1 MAKTIAKQIDPAEID
16 AKALSLAKLV
26 KRNEERKPEDRVD
39 HSVSVIIEDDRALMV
54 CGSAHMMVGMFV
66 ELLKQRPEFRQ
77 VMEDAVRKYG
87 QNNSWKL

>member
-1 MAKTIAKQIDPAEID
+1 MAKTTAKQIDSAEID

-66 ELLKQRPEFRQ
+66 ELLQQRPEFRQ

>member
-1 MAKTIAKQIDPAEID
+1 MAKTTEKQIDPAEID
-16 AKALSLAKLV
+16 AKALYLAKLV
-26 KRNEERKPEDRVD
+26 KRNEQRKPEDRVD

>member
-1 MAKTIAKQIDPAEID
+1 MAKKVTKQIDPAEID

-39 HSVSVIIEDDRALMV
+39 HSVSVILEDDRALMV

-66 ELLKQRPEFRQ
+66 ELLQQRPEFRQ
-77 VMEDAVRKYG
+77 VMEEAVRKYG

>member
-1 MAKTIAKQIDPAEID
+1 MAKTTTKQIDPAEID

-39 HSVSVIIEDDRALMV
+39 HSVSVILEDDRALMV

>member
-1 MAKTIAKQIDPAEID
+1 MAKTTAKQIDPAEID

-66 ELLKQRPEFRQ
+66 ELLQQRPEFRQ

>member
-1 MAKTIAKQIDPAEID
+1 MAKTTAKQIDPAEID

-54 CGSAHMMVGMFV
+54 CGSAHMMVGVFV
-66 ELLKQRPEFRQ
+66 ELLQQRPEFRQ

-87 QNNSWKL
+87 QSNSWKL

>member
-1 MAKTIAKQIDPAEID
+1 MAKTTAKQIDPAEID

-66 ELLKQRPEFRQ
+66 ELLQQRPEFRQ

-87 QNNSWKL
+87 QNNS

>member
-1 MAKTIAKQIDPAEID
+1 MAKKVTKQIDPAEID
-16 AKALSLAKLV
+16 AKALSLAKLI

-66 ELLKQRPEFRQ
+66 ELLQQRPEFRQ

-87 QNNSWKL
+87 QDNSWKL

>member
-1 MAKTIAKQIDPAEID
+1 MAKTTAKQIDPAEID

-26 KRNEERKPEDRVD
+26 KRNEERKPEDKVD

-66 ELLKQRPEFRQ
+66 ELLQQRPEFRQ

>member
-1 MAKTIAKQIDPAEID
+1 MAKTTAKQIDPTEID

-26 KRNEERKPEDRVD
+26 KRNEERKPEERVD

-66 ELLKQRPEFRQ
+66 ELLQQRPEFRQ
-77 VMEDAVRKYG
+77 VMEDAVRRYG
-87 QNNSWKL
+87 SKNTWKL

>member
-1 MAKTIAKQIDPAEID
+1 MAKTTAKQIDPAEID

-26 KRNEERKPEDRVD
+26 KRNEERKPEERVD
-39 HSVSVIIEDDRALMV
+39 HSVSVIIEDNRALMV

-66 ELLKQRPEFRQ
+66 ELLQQRPEFRQ

>member
-1 MAKTIAKQIDPAEID
+1 MAKTTAKQIDPTEID

-26 KRNEERKPEDRVD
+26 KRNEERKPEERVD

-66 ELLKQRPEFRQ
+66 ELLQQRPEFRQ

>member
-1 MAKTIAKQIDPAEID
+1 MAKTTAKQIDPAEID

-39 HSVSVIIEDDRALMV
+39 HSVSVIIEDNRALMV

>member
-1 MAKTIAKQIDPAEID
+1 MAKTTAKQIDPAEID

-66 ELLKQRPEFRQ
+66 ELLQERPEFRQ

>member
-1 MAKTIAKQIDPAEID
+1 MAKTTAKQIDPAEID

-54 CGSAHMMVGMFV
+54 CGSAHMMVNMFV

-77 VMEDAVRKYG
+77 VMEEAVRKYG

>member
-1 MAKTIAKQIDPAEID
+1 MAKTTAKQIDPAEID

-26 KRNEERKPEDRVD
+26 KRNEERKPEERVD
-39 HSVSVIIEDDRALMV
+39 HSVSVIIEDDRVLMV

>member
-54 CGSAHMMVGMFV
+54 CGSAHMMVNMFV

>member
-1 MAKTIAKQIDPAEID
+1 MAKVIARQIDPAEID
-16 AKALSLAKLV
+16 AKALALAKLV
-26 KRNEERKPEDRVD
+26 KRNEERKPADRVD
-39 HSVSVIIEDDRALMV
+39 HSVSVIIEDDRTLMV
-54 CGSAHMMVGMFV
+54 CGSAHMMTGMFV

>member
-1 MAKTIAKQIDPAEID
+1 MTKTTAKQIDPAEID

-39 HSVSVIIEDDRALMV
+39 HSVSVILEDDRALMV

-66 ELLKQRPEFRQ
+66 ELLQQRPEFRQ
-77 VMEDAVRKYG
+77 VMEEAVRKYG

>member
-1 MAKTIAKQIDPAEID
+1 MAKTTTKQIDPAEID
-16 AKALSLAKLV
+16 AKALSLAKLI
-26 KRNEERKPEDRVD
+26 KRNKEQKPEDRVD
-39 HSVSVIIEDDRALMV
+39 HSVSVILEGDRALMV

-66 ELLKQRPEFRQ
+66 ELLQQRPEFRQ

>member
-1 MAKTIAKQIDPAEID
+1 MAKTTTKQIDSAEID

-26 KRNEERKPEDRVD
+26 KKNEERKPEDRVD

-66 ELLKQRPEFRQ
+66 ELLQQRPEFRQ

-87 QNNSWKL
+87 QSNNWKL

>member
-1 MAKTIAKQIDPAEID
+1 MAKTTAKQIDPAEID

-39 HSVSVIIEDDRALMV
+39 HSVSVILEDDRALMV

-66 ELLKQRPEFRQ
+66 ELLQQRPEFRQ
-77 VMEDAVRKYG
+77 VMEEAVRKYG

>member
-1 MAKTIAKQIDPAEID
+1 MTKTTAKQIDPAEID

-39 HSVSVIIEDDRALMV
+39 HSVSVIIEDNRALMV

-66 ELLKQRPEFRQ
+66 ELLQQRPEFRQ

>member
-1 MAKTIAKQIDPAEID
+1 MTKTTAKQIDPAEID

-26 KRNEERKPEDRVD
+26 KRNEERKPEDRVN
-39 HSVSVIIEDDRALMV
+39 HSVSVILEDDRALMV

-66 ELLKQRPEFRQ
+66 ELLQQRPEFRQ
-77 VMEDAVRKYG
+77 VMEEAVRKYG

>member
-1 MAKTIAKQIDPAEID
+1 MAKTTAKQIDPAEID

-26 KRNEERKPEDRVD
+26 KRNEERKLEERVD

-66 ELLKQRPEFRQ
+66 ELLQQRPEFRQ

>member
-1 MAKTIAKQIDPAEID
+1 MAKTTAKQIDPAEID

>member
-1 MAKTIAKQIDPAEID
+1 MAKTTAKQIDPAEID

-26 KRNEERKPEDRVD
+26 KRNEERKPEERVD

-66 ELLKQRPEFRQ
+66 ELLQQRPEFRQ
-77 VMEDAVRKYG
+77 VMEEAVRKYG
-87 QNNSWKL
+87 QNNSGKL

>member
-1 MAKTIAKQIDPAEID
+1 MAKTTAKQIDPAEID

-26 KRNEERKPEDRVD
+26 KRNEERKPEERVD

>member
-1 MAKTIAKQIDPAEID
+1 MAKTTAKQIDPTEID

-26 KRNEERKPEDRVD
+26 KRNEERKPEERVD

>member
-1 MAKTIAKQIDPAEID
+1 MTKTTAKQIDPAEID

-39 HSVSVIIEDDRALMV
+39 HSVSVILEDDRALMV

-66 ELLKQRPEFRQ
+66 ELLQQRPEFRQ
-77 VMEDAVRKYG
+77 VMEEAVCKYG
-87 QNNSWKL
+87 QSNSWKL